1 MLEFTSLKVSAI
13 NSADLATQLTSMS
26 AQGWQVV
33 NIVSTSNDI
42 VAYLSRD
49 VSVTT
54 PASTPVQPNPAT
66 DTVGWAAT
74 NVSPVSPVSSNPAS
88 ANPGSFVTPSPA
100 STPTPVTTSAAITP
114 QSAAPSV
121 PADWYKDPAGRYEY
135 RYWDGSKWT
144 ENVSR
149 AGVVYQDPP
158 TK

>member
-1 MLEFTSLKVSAI
+1 MLEFTSLKVSATD
-13 NSADLATQLTSMS
+13 SADLATQLTSMS

-33 NIVSTSNDI
+33 NIVSISSDI
-42 VAYLSRD
+42 VAYLSRN

-54 PASTPVQPNPAT
+54 PASTPVQPT
-66 DTVGWAAT
+66 SVSDTVGWAAT
-74 NVSPVSPVSSNPAS
+74 NVAPVSPASSNPVPPNS
-88 ANPGSFVTPSPA
+88 GSFVSPSPA
-100 STPTPVTTSAAITP
+100 SSPTPAPANITS

-135 RYWDGSKWT
+135 RYWDGTKWT

-149 AGVVYQDPP
+149 AGVMYKDPP

>member
-1 MLEFTSLKVSAI
+1 MLEFTSLKVSATD
-13 NSADLATQLTSMS
+13 SADLATQLTSMS

-54 PASTPVQPNPAT
+54 PTSTPAQPTPAS

-74 NVSPVSPVSSNPAS
+74 NVAPPSPVASNPVSSNT
-88 ANPGSFVTPSPA
+88 GSFVSPSPA
-100 STPTPVTTSAAITP
+100 SSPTPAPASVIS

-121 PADWYKDPAGRYEY
+121 PADWYPDPAGRYEY
-135 RYWDGSKWT
+135 RYWDGAKWT

-149 AGVVYQDPP
+149 AGVMYKDPP